1 MSLLSHRFNPSTS
14 SSRTLASRPSR
25 RIVRT
30 VAAALVGCAAATIAS
45 AQAPPRAA
53 RGINPP
59 VPPLSLPYSSPS
71 GPDRVL
77 VVLLANEHQQGRTY
91 GLLPQMLLGDVSM
104 SLADYLDVSTFNNLT
119 VGGVDIFGRY
129 PTRFDTLSGPYDG
142 DAIVEDAMNALQA
155 DGVVPDWDSYQFFIV
170 IVDDIWDPHGGEDG
184 DGDGYPDLPN
194 GGLSSRHRVLIGDEE
209 RVIPGVVIAGF
220 LTDGAREL
228 IDVVGH
234 ELGHSTMLDFRH
246 SGVLDCDGAGGD
258 YFACRQGVSNGDR
271 TDIMGNGGYLPG
283 DRPRHWSAI
292 FKHLAGWLPPS
303 NVVSDEPGVHLL
315 HPLEIDPGPGHP
327 QLITLRLD
335 EKPPF
340 DASTSSDSYLTIE
353 YRSAEGYDEGLEP
366 GVLVKLM
373 GATQLWNVT
382 EAPLVVGDSFVDV
395 HNRVRIEVLALYGD
409 AAAVAVE
416 EY

>member
-1 MSLLSHRFNPSTS
+1 
-14 SSRTLASRPSR
+14 
-25 RIVRT
+25 
-30 VAAALVGCAAATIAS
+30 
-45 AQAPPRAA
+45 
-53 RGINPP
+53 
-59 VPPLSLPYSSPS
+59 
-71 GPDRVL
+71 
-77 VVLLANEHQQGRTY
+77 
-91 GLLPQMLLGDVSM
+91 MLLGDVSM
-104 SLADYLDVSTFNNLT
+104 SLADYLDGSTFHNVI
-119 VGGVDIFGRY
+119 VGGVDIFGSY

-142 DAIVEDAMNALQA
+142 DAIVADAMDSLQA
-155 DGVVPDWDSYQFFIV
+155 DGVVPDWESYRFFIV
-170 IVDDIWDPHGGEDG
+170 IVDDIRDPYGGEDR

-194 GGLSSRHRVLIGDEE
+194 GGLSSRHRVIIGGEE

-220 LTDGAREL
+220 LTDGAREF
-228 IDVVGH
+228 VQAVGH
-234 ELGHSTMLDFRH
+234 ELGHSTMLGFRH
-246 SGVLDCDGAGGD
+246 SGVLDCEGAQGD

-271 TDIMGNGGYLPG
+271 TDIMGNGGYFPE

-292 FKHLAGWLPPS
+292 FKHLAGWLPAL
-303 NVVSDEPGVHLL
+303 NVISGELGVHLL
-315 HPLEIDPGPGHP
+315 YPLEGEADPGQA

-340 DASTSSDSYLTIE
+340 DASTFRDSYLTIE

-382 EAPLVVGDSFVDV
+382 ESPLVAGDSFVDV